1 VDALGKN
8 VKLDFCILK
17 SFETCSTEVE
27 IFGPENGG
35 VKKFPFT
42 CTIEV
47 DIQGSICGVGH
58 EPGGRPGSSY
68 CLPGISVPVP

>member
-1 VDALGKN
+1 MDALGKN

-35 VKKFPFT
+35 VKKSPFT

-47 DIQGSICGVGH
+47 DIQGLSTPERKCI
-58 EPGGRPGSSY
+58 GGPE
-68 CLPGISVPVP
+68 